1 MNFNLKALLTSLTG
15 IKLDTELETNLT
27 DQNLP
32 LEEYL
37 KKPEAIQCFQ
47 DMSTNAQ
54 KYFDR
59 NKIIQ
64 LVKYITEQPKEDEYN
79 VGYKYPY
86 VACEMLKKAP
96 KRIQDMIILP
106 EDEFNKIYHSINSVE
121 TTKENVDK
129 ENQKDKNESKE
140 NEENK
145 NIDENKSNNENKN
158 VNENKNDKK
167 NQNLVI
173 ETQDISNIVSKKVK
187 KEERKYNMT
196 KRNDILD
203 LLLDF
208 ITNKNNL
215 ELNDVLCGY
224 FYQVLL
230 SLMTENSI
238 DIFLYLFFLRQD
250 ALEQIIMHSYQRSL
264 SLLATNILKIEE
276 IFSKIEQKVSTNP
289 EIIDMNLLNSKK
301 ESLLNIRSKCIE
313 KVITSIDLNGFKN
326 QNGEYIKNDIDLEG
340 IFQLLEVLSTIAN
353 DLFTNNDII
362 TNHIFKILEENIY
375 SKSDNEGLGEKQRRI
390 YNYFIILLANIL
402 KNKKTDEIEK
412 ENFYPEFNYVSILDN
427 IKNNQNLNFTDKLMI
442 YIPKIISLNY
452 HEITI
457 PQKEEKQKGKLGLHN
472 IYLMDLIIEY
482 FNYTKNTPITFD
494 FIILQSGFMD
504 KSIKYFFTYQLN
516 NIYHNKFLKLFTLYL
531 QEAESHPLLTD
542 YFFIRKEFA
551 TMLASFI
558 LKKSYKN
565 EKRGEEYINRYEYT
579 SGNSKYS
586 CMHIYAI
593 DLIYKIQAACG
604 LKLLE
609 EEEKNNLK
617 ISNFG
622 YFEFIKDEN
631 TPNEIKPFKM
641 PTYVQEILKS
651 NVDWDLTI
659 KSEIIP
665 CIKIYEKKLI
675 FSPIEIKPK
684 YVASNSTIVLTNAL
698 NSILASLKSDKLM
711 KKEDP
716 NLMPNNNN
724 NNNFT
729 DVNFW
734 KTNNTLS
741 NETKNKVNENLNKN
755 NSDNIDDEDELL
767 NIAMKLEDKEN
778 NKNNNEKK
786 SGIKSKPKVSLA
798 IKNEI
803 SISSSNSDINK
814 EKNKNVK
821 NNNEIKGDI
830 KGESTVGIDAEKE
843 DHADNKKE
851 IKEDNENKK

>member
-1 MNFNLKALLTSLTG
+1 
-15 IKLDTELETNLT
+15 
-27 DQNLP
+27 
-32 LEEYL
+32 
-37 KKPEAIQCFQ
+37 
-47 DMSTNAQ
+47 
-54 KYFDR
+54 
-59 NKIIQ
+59 
-64 LVKYITEQPKEDEYN
+64 
-79 VGYKYPY
+79 
-86 VACEMLKKAP
+86 
-96 KRIQDMIILP
+96 
-106 EDEFNKIYHSINSVE
+106 
-121 TTKENVDK
+121 
-129 ENQKDKNESKE
+129 
-140 NEENK
+140 
-145 NIDENKSNNENKN
+145 
-158 VNENKNDKK
+158 
-167 NQNLVI
+167 
-173 ETQDISNIVSKKVK
+173 
-187 KEERKYNMT
+187 
-196 KRNDILD
+196 
-203 LLLDF
+203 
-208 ITNKNNL
+208 
-215 ELNDVLCGY
+215 
-224 FYQVLL
+224 
-230 SLMTENSI
+230 
-238 DIFLYLFFLRQD
+238 
-250 ALEQIIMHSYQRSL
+250 
-264 SLLATNILKIEE
+264 
-276 IFSKIEQKVSTNP
+276 
-289 EIIDMNLLNSKK
+289 
-301 ESLLNIRSKCIE
+301 
-313 KVITSIDLNGFKN
+313 
-326 QNGEYIKNDIDLEG
+326 
-340 IFQLLEVLSTIAN
+340 
-353 DLFTNNDII
+353 
-362 TNHIFKILEENIY
+362 
-375 SKSDNEGLGEKQRRI
+375 
-390 YNYFIILLANIL
+390 
-402 KNKKTDEIEK
+402 
-412 ENFYPEFNYVSILDN
+412 
-427 IKNNQNLNFTDKLMI
+427 MI

-609 EEEKNNLK
+609 DEEKNNLK

-631 TPNEIKPFKM
+631 TPNEIRPFKM

-651 NVDWDLTI
+651 NEDWDLTI

-724 NNNFT
+724 NNFT
-729 DVNFW
+729 DVYFW